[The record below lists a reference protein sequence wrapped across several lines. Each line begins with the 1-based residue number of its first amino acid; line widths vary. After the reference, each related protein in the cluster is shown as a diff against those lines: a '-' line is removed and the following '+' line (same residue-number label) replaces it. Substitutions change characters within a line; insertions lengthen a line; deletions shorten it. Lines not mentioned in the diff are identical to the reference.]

1 MKAEEVFH
9 PSSFRLHPLQRIHF
23 GEKVLQSISFIGGG
37 VMAEA
42 MIQGL
47 LNRQV
52 IAPAGITVGEPR
64 EKRRMELAT
73 RYHIRATPDNREA
86 ARAGAI
92 AVFSIKPQV
101 LSRVLP
107 ELKGVLHAEQ
117 LVISII
123 AGGRIATLSEGL
135 SHYAIVRAMPNTPA
149 QIGEGLTVWTAT
161 ADVSEPQRAQASAVF
176 QSLGKEIFVDDEK
189 YLDMATAV
197 SGTGPTYTFLV
208 LEALIDAAVH
218 LGFARDVAHDI
229 VIETMRGSI
238 LYAQQSGK
246 HPAELRNMVTS
257 PGGTSAEAIYQMEKG
272 ALRTVLSK
280 AVWAAYQKSRLLG
293 ESVGRAEPRK
303 PVDA

>member
-1 MKAEEVFH
+1 M
-9 PSSFRLHPLQRIHF
+9 LDT
-23 GEKVLQSISFIGGG
+23 ISFIGGG

-47 LNRQV
+47 LSKNL
-52 IAPAGITVGEPR
+52 IAPDRITASGPR
-64 EKRRMELAT
+64 EKRRTELEM
-73 RYHIRATPDNREA
+73 RYHIHTTADNREA

-92 AVFSIKPQV
+92 VVLCVKPQI
-101 LSRVLP
+101 LARVLH
-107 ELKGVLHAEQ
+107 ELKGAVRAEQ
-117 LVISII
+117 LVISIL
-123 AGGRIATLSEGL
+123 AGGRIGTIAEGL
-135 SHYAIVRAMPNTPA
+135 SHAAIARAMPNTPA

-161 ADVSEPQRAQASAVF
+161 PNVTEAQRAQSQTIF
-176 QSLGKEIFVDDEK
+176 QALGKEIFVDDEK

-197 SGTGPTYTFLV
+197 NGTGPTYVFLV

-218 LGFARDVAHDI
+218 LGFPRHLAHDI
-229 VIETMRGSI
+229 VVETMRGSI
-238 LYAQQSGK
+238 LFAQQSNK

-293 ESVGRAEPRK
+293 ESVGKAEPRH

>member
-1 MKAEEVFH
+1 MLEQIA
-9 PSSFRLHPLQRIHF
+9 
-23 GEKVLQSISFIGGG
+23 FIGGG

-47 LNRQV
+47 LNKRV
-52 IAPAGITVGEPR
+52 VDPGRVTVSEPR
-64 EKRRMELAT
+64 EKRRADLEA
-73 RYHIRATPDNREA
+73 RYHVHTTAENCQA
-86 ARAGAI
+86 AQAGH
-92 AVFSIKPQV
+92 VLVLSIKPQV

-107 ELKGVLHAEQ
+107 ELHGQLKPEQ
-117 LVISII
+117 LIVSII
-123 AGGRIATLSEGL
+123 AGGRISTLANGTG
-135 SHYAIVRAMPNTPA
+135 HAAIVRAMPNTPA
-149 QIGEGLTVWTAT
+149 QIGAGITVWTAT
-161 ADVSEPQRAQASAVF
+161 PSVTGAQREQAGILF
-176 QSLGKEIFVDDEK
+176 QSLGKDIFVDEEK

-218 LGFARDVAHDI
+218 LGFSRDIAHDL

-238 LYAQQSGK
+238 EFAEKSGK

-293 ESVGRAEPRK
+293 ETVGKSEPRH

>member
-1 MKAEEVFH
+1 M
-9 PSSFRLHPLQRIHF
+9 LD
-23 GEKVLQSISFIGGG
+23 SIAFIGGG

-42 MIQGL
+42 MIGGL
-47 LNRQV
+47 IEGRLVASDR
-52 IAPAGITVGEPR
+52 ITVGEPR
-64 EKRRMELAT
+64 EKRRTELENRYQLHAT
-73 RYHIRATPDNREA
+73 TDNHAAVRAAETV
-86 ARAGAI
+86 
-92 AVFSIKPQV
+92 VFSIKPQM
-101 LSRVLP
+101 LTRVLP
-107 ELKGVLHAEQ
+107 ELKGTMSAEQ

-135 SHYAIVRAMPNTPA
+135 HHKTIVRAMPNTPA
-149 QIGEGLTVWTAT
+149 QIGEGLTVWTCTPA
-161 ADVSEPQRAQASAVF
+161 VNESQRRQAAAIF
-176 QSLGKEIFVDDEK
+176 QALGREVFVDDEK

-218 LGFARDVAHDI
+218 LGFSREVAHDI
-229 VIETMRGSI
+229 VIETMLGSI
-238 LYAQQSGK
+238 RYAQKSGK

-293 ESVGRAEPRK
+293 ETVGKAEPRK
-303 PVDA
+303 PLDA

>member
-1 MKAEEVFH
+1 MTETK
-9 PSSFRLHPLQRIHF
+9 L
-23 GEKVLQSISFIGGG
+23 KSIAFIGGG
-37 VMAEA
+37 VMGEA

-47 LNRQV
+47 LNRQTV
-52 IAPAGITVGEPR
+52 APDGITVSEPR
-64 EKRRMELAT
+64 EKRRAEIQAH
-73 RYHIRATPDNREA
+73 YHIHTTGDNRA
-86 ARAGAI
+86 AVSASEVV
-92 AVFSIKPQV
+92 VFSIKPQILVRV
-101 LSRVLP
+101 LS
-107 ELKGVLHAEQ
+107 ELKGILRPDQ
-117 LVISII
+117 LLISII
-123 AGGRIATLSEGL
+123 AGGRIATLAEGL
-135 SHYAIVRAMPNTPA
+135 AHSAIVRAMPNTPA

-161 ADVSEPQRAQASAVF
+161 PHVSDAQREHARSVF
-176 QSLGKEIFVDDEK
+176 QSLGKEIFVDEEK

-218 LGFARDVAHDI
+218 LGFSRDQAHDI

-238 LYAQQSGK
+238 LFAEKSGK

-293 ESVGRAEPRK
+293 ESVGKAEPRH
-303 PVDA
+303 PVGD